1 MPNAATMIWRC
12 PTCRSSLDSIDT
24 DLCCDPCQV
33 RYPVIHDIPDL
44 RVTRDSWI
52 DLHEDRARSL
62 QAADWVVREGL
73 EATIR
78 HIFRSS
84 RGMDEKQADY
94 RTRQVLAGVEKC
106 DSQCSDWLRPAVEA
120 SGIIL
125 EIGCGPGQ
133 MLAAAATRGCEV
145 VGVDVSMEWLVIA
158 RHLVERHGGKPKLAA
173 GFAER
178 LPLADDSV
186 AAIISLDVIEHVGDQ
201 DAYVSELGRV
211 LRPGGF
217 FALSTPNRF
226 SFSPEPHV
234 NVWGV
239 GYLPRSLQA
248 RYVKFIRN
256 QSYTFTSL
264 LSVWETKRL
273 FSGARGF
280 DARIVFPGIPE
291 HEISGF
297 STPRRRLALIYNW
310 LVEIPLVKLFLPFF
324 GAYYRVWGNIK
335 NGKAS

>member
-186 AAIISLDVIEHVGDQ
+186 AAIVSLDVIEHVGDQ

-239 GYLPRSLQA
+239 GYLPR
-248 RYVKFIRN
+248 
-256 QSYTFTSL
+256 
-264 LSVWETKRL
+264 
-273 FSGARGF
+273 
-280 DARIVFPGIPE
+280 
-291 HEISGF
+291 
-297 STPRRRLALIYNW
+297 
-310 LVEIPLVKLFLPFF
+310 
-324 GAYYRVWGNIK
+324 
-335 NGKAS
+335 